1 MNRIAKLSAIVAL
14 TALPFA
20 GVSQAASVTENWPKE
35 IDRTVANYKMDN
47 FNVVDVHTLN
57 KLNETHSWIDDQHPE
72 EQASFRKA
80 LESNP
85 KLSKELRARNVE
97 LNNVVGAEEAADG
110 SLTFYI
116 R

>member
-20 GVSQAASVTENWPKE
+20 GVSQAAGMTENWPKQ
-35 IDRTVANYKMDN
+35 IDSTVANYKNGN
-47 FNVVDVHTLN
+47 FYIVDVHTLN
-57 KLNETHSWIDDQHPE
+57 KLNETHSWIDDQKPD
-72 EQASFRKA
+72 EQASFRQA
-80 LESNP
+80 LEANP
-85 KLSKELRARNVE
+85 TLTKELQARNVE
-97 LNNVVGAEEAADG
+97 LGNIVGAEQAADG